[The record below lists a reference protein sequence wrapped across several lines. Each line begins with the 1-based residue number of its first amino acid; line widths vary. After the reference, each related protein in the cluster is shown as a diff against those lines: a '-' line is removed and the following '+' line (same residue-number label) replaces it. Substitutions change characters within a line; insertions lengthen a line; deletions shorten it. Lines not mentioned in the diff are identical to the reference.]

1 MIKQSTI
8 TCYARIDRKGFRYL
22 LGNMSGHLFMLFLE
36 TDTNLLGKLQVKDLK
51 VELLGEISIPE
62 CITYLDN
69 GVLFIGSRHG
79 DSQLIRLNSCPDDN
93 GSFVTVLETFI
104 NLGPILVIYYF
115 YQTYMHFYVNNKIIL
130 GHVCC

>member
-1 MIKQSTI
+1 
-8 TCYARIDRKGFRYL
+8 
-22 LGNMSGHLFMLFLE
+22 MLFLE
-36 TDTNLLGKLQVKDLK
+36 TETDTANKQQVKDLK

-79 DSQLIRLNSCPDDN
+79 DSQLIKLNANADEN

-104 NLGPILVIYYF
+104 NLGPILVSFIF
-115 YQTYMHFYVNNKIIL
+115 CRT
-130 GHVCC
+130 

>member
-1 MIKQSTI
+1 
-8 TCYARIDRKGFRYL
+8 
-22 LGNMSGHLFMLFLE
+22 MSGHLFMLLLE
-36 TDTNLLGKLQVKDLK
+36 TETNSQNKLQVKDLK

-79 DSQLIRLNSCPDDN
+79 DSQLIRLNASSDEG

-104 NLGPILVIYYF
+104 NLGPILVRF
-115 YQTYMHFYVNNKIIL
+115 CSIIS
-130 GHVCC
+130 